1 MADSYVVHSVAP
13 EPFRLRLLQGLV
25 RVARS
30 PGDNRGSGVW
40 GVSVTTGDS
49 PAAETI
55 ERLDPTWQG
64 QSVELLDEKP
74 EWRDD

>member
-1 MADSYVVHSVAP
+1 M
-13 EPFRLRLLQGLV
+13 
-25 RVARS
+25 
-30 PGDNRGSGVW
+30 W